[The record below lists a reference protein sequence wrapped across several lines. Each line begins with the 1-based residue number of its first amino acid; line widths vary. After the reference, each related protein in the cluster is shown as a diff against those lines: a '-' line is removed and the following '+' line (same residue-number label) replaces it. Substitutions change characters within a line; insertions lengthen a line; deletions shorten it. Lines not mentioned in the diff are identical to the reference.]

1 MKRLQPGAKPLIGL
15 LLTRAAAVLVLAAP
29 LGLSAC
35 SLMPDPEDPETVR
48 KARGHAVSSESRG
61 FPSLGSVP
69 RQAPRTSSSAER
81 RRTVQGLAA
90 ARRAAGLRLPKLEP
104 RPEARAST
112 TAVPPPPSAVSRAR
126 AAPPASVPRPVA
138 EPGNGSPRMRA
149 ADRTVVTDAPPQAAA
164 PASAGTGQQV
174 LAQAFAR
181 ALAQSAGAV
190 AAAPPAASFGAPAAP
205 MPDASIAAPAPG
217 ASATVY
223 FANGSARLNGEAKAV
238 VRGVAETWKT
248 RGGAVRVVGHASRQ
262 AGDVAAQRRKLV
274 NFHVSLDRATAV
286 ANELIRLGVDGS
298 AIQVAAVGD
307 SRPALDESMPE
318 GEAENRRAEIFH
330 SF

>member
-15 LLTRAAAVLVLAAP
+15 PLTRAAAVLVLAAP

-35 SLMPDPEDPETVR
+35 SLVPDPEDPETVR
-48 KARGHAVSSESRG
+48 KARGQAVSSESRG

-104 RPEARAST
+104 RPEAGAST
-112 TAVPPPPSAVSRAR
+112 AAVPPPPSAVSRAR

-149 ADRTVVTDAPPQAAA
+149 ADRTVVTDAPPQAAP
-164 PASAGTGQQV
+164 PASAGTEQQV
-174 LAQAFAR
+174 LVQAFAR
-181 ALAQSAGAV
+181 ALAQSADAV
-190 AAAPPAASFGAPAAP
+190 AAAPPDASFGAPAA
-205 MPDASIAAPAPG
+205 SAPG

-223 FANGSARLNGEAKAV
+223 FANGSARLNGEAKAI

-262 AGDVAAQRRKLV
+262 AGDIAAQRRKLV

>member
-1 MKRLQPGAKPLIGL
+1 MKRSEPGAKALIGL
-15 LLTRAAAVLVLAAP
+15 PLTRAAAVLVLAALP
-29 LGLSAC
+29 GLSAC

-48 KARGHAVSSESRG
+48 KARGQAASSESKG

-90 ARRAAGLRLPKLEP
+90 ARRDARSRLPRLDL
-104 RPEARAST
+104 RPEAGASAA
-112 TAVPPPPSAVSRAR
+112 AVPPPPSAVPRAR

-149 ADRTVVTDAPPQAAA
+149 ADRTAAA
-164 PASAGTGQQV
+164 DASAETGQQV
-174 LAQAFAR
+174 LLQTFAR
-181 ALAQSAGAV
+181 ALARSGNAA
-190 AAAPPAASFGAPAAP
+190 AAAPPDASFGAPAAST
-205 MPDASIAAPAPG
+205 PDSPIAAPAPG
-217 ASATVY
+217 ASATVH
-223 FANGSARLNGEAKAV
+223 FANGSARLNGEARAI
-238 VRGVAETWKT
+238 VRGVAEAWKT
-248 RGGAVRVVGHASRQ
+248 RGGAVRVVGHASRGTGEL
-262 AGDVAAQRRKLV
+262 APRRRKLA

-298 AIQVAAVGD
+298 AVQVAAVGD
-307 SRPALDESMPE
+307 SRPALDESTPE